1 MGDRAANLGQ
11 ALRALWA
18 TPGIFPGPV
27 SSVYLTEPVGFSS
40 PHWFYNLVAIVRTS
54 LSPWELVLRTLE
66 IERQLG
72 RVRKDG
78 LKDRVVDIDILF
90 YGEEVIRGSWLEV
103 PHPRLHQ
110 RAFVLVPLCELVP
123 EWRHPLLGHTVQ
135 ELLEGLPEG
144 SRVYRLGPLVAEV
157 PGR

>member
-1 MGDRAANLGQ
+1 M
-11 ALRALWA
+11 
-18 TPGIFPGPV
+18 
-27 SSVYLTEPVGFSS
+27 
-40 PHWFYNLVAIVRTS
+40 RTS

-90 YGEEVIRGSWLEV
+90 YGEEVIRGSWLEI